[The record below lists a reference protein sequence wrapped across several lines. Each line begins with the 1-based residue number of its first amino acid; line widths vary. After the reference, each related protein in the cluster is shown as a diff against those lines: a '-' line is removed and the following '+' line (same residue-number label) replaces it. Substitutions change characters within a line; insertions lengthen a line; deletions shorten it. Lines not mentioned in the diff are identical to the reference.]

1 MGVSKEQTALNRQAI
16 VAAAAKLFR
25 ERGVDGVGIVELM
38 KEAGFTQGGFYNHFE
53 SKQALAA
60 EVVGAALDAGKEQ
73 LGDDLTRSVAAKQDP
88 LARQLDYY
96 FSTGHRD
103 DIEHG
108 CPVGGLARDVANL
121 NEMAQQRFAA
131 GLNEAF
137 GAFEAMLPP
146 KAPGSPLEDRER
158 AIGLYCE
165 MVGALLI
172 ARSISATEPALSEE
186 ILRAAHRDTQA
197 KL

>member
-1 MGVSKEQTALNRQAI
+1 MGVSKEQTARNRQAI
-16 VAAAAKLFR
+16 VTAAAKLFR
-25 ERGVDGVGIVELM
+25 QRGVDGVGIVELM

-53 SKQALAA
+53 SKQDLAS
-60 EVVGAALDAGKEQ
+60 EVVGAALEAGKRQ
-73 LGDDLTRSVAAKQDP
+73 LGDDLS
-88 LARQLDYY
+88 RQLDYY

-103 DIEHG
+103 DVENG

-121 NEMAQQRFAA
+121 NQSAQQRFAT

-137 GAFEAMLPP
+137 SAFEAMLPP
-146 KAPGSPLEDRER
+146 KTSGSTLADRER

-186 ILRAAHRDTQA
+186 VLRAAHRDTQA